1 MMDQFSPK
9 TSPRG
14 SRSPSVMGGHGQAEG
29 VNLKL
34 SISLGQK
41 PTIIQKG
48 PFYLMRQEAI
58 PANEITGA
66 TNLMQ
71 SKNLEHSFLKLTC
84 EFKDETFSYFSKK
97 SSKND
102 LIVKLFLQLKS

>member
-9 TSPRG
+9 TSPHG
-14 SRSPSVMGGHGQAEG
+14 SRSPSVMGGHGQSEG

-34 SISLGQK
+34 SIALGQK

-71 SKNLEHSFLKLTC
+71 FKNLEHSFLKLTC
-84 EFKDETFSYFSKK
+84 EFDFISFHIHMFLTFL
-97 SSKND
+97 N
-102 LIVKLFLQLKS
+102 V